1 MKDLAIALL
10 ALAASCPAHA
20 VPPEFG
26 ISPKSIPDM
35 EARQQ
40 ALKLLC
46 PIARK
51 AGGGWGDDNLNRGIA
66 SIEWGEDWPP
76 NRAQSSTYKLCNHGG
91 YLN

>member
-26 ISPKSIPDM
+26 ISPKSTPDM
-35 EARQQ
+35 EARQK
-40 ALKLLC
+40 ALRLLC

-66 SIEWGEDWPP
+66 SVEWGEKWPP
-76 NRAQSSTYKLCNHGG
+76 NRAQSSAYKLCKHGG

>member
-26 ISPKSIPDM
+26 ISPETIPDV

-66 SIEWGEDWPP
+66 SVEWGEKWPP
-76 NRAQSSTYKLCNHGG
+76 NRAQSSAYKLCKHGG

>member
-10 ALAASCPAHA
+10 ALVASCPAHA

-26 ISPKSIPDM
+26 ISPETIPDV

-66 SIEWGEDWPP
+66 SVEWGEKWPP
-76 NRAQSSTYKLCNHGG
+76 NRAQSSAYKLCKHGG